1 MMERIWTII
10 AGACLIVAAVFLFQ
24 DNINAA
30 FVVATLG
37 VVAWFLRLRG
47 PLRKELQNH
56 QSVRAVEED
65 NSSGDQDED

>member
-1 MMERIWTII
+1 MMERAWTII

-37 VVAWFLRLRG
+37 VVAWFLRLRDQM
-47 PLRKELQNH
+47 RKRITPDE
-56 QSVRAVEED
+56 SVEAEEEH
-65 NSSGDQDED
+65 NSSGDHDDD